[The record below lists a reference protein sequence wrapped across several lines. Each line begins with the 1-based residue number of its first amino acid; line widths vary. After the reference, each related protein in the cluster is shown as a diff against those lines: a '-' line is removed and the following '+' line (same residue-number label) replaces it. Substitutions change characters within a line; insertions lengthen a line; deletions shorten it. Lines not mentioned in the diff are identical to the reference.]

1 MRPIGSLMVEHR
13 VIERMLAL
21 FNHEHTKI
29 AKDGEIDRAVIDVGI
44 DFFATY
50 VERFHHGKEEKI
62 LFRELKNK
70 PLSAE
75 HKQVIDDLIKEHLFS
90 RNALEKL
97 RNARGRLG
105 TEKDALSE
113 IAKCI
118 ETIVKWYPVH
128 IEKEDKHFFFQSMV
142 YLSLQEQ
149 AAMLEEFWEFD
160 GNFVHEMYMEKIRD
174 LEGKEK

>member
-21 FNHEHTKI
+21 LNREHTKI
-29 AKDGEIDRAVIDVGI
+29 VKDGEIDRAVIDVGI
-44 DFFATY
+44 DFFTTY
-50 VERFHHGKEEKI
+50 VERFHHGKEEEI
-62 LFRELKNK
+62 LFRELKSK

-75 HKQVIDDLIKEHLFS
+75 HKQVIDDLIKEHVFS
-90 RNALEKL
+90 RNTRVKL
-97 RNARGRLG
+97 RNARERLD

-113 IAKCI
+113 IAKCV

-160 GNFVHEMYMEKIRD
+160 GNFVHEMYMGRIKD
-174 LEGKEK
+174 LEGKER